1 MLTSSVPIII
11 RTFFHMIVSLLTSG
25 NIPSYQVWWFL
36 AEPKPQLRGTGA
48 LLCQGSLTSPSP
60 RAGESGDRDLLPVLS
75 ALRV

>member
-1 MLTSSVPIII
+1 
-11 RTFFHMIVSLLTSG
+11 MIASLLTSG

-36 AEPKPQLRGTGA
+36 AKPKAQLRGTGA